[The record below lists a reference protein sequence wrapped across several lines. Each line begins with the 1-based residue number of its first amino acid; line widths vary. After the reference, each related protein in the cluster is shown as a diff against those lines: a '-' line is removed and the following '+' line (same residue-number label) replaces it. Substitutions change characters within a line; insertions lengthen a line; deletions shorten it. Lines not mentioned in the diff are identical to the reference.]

1 MGIWVFLAVLN
12 PIPPSLTILDTWSHW
27 MLQRRAR
34 RKENLRREYSKITLF
49 WVDSYSDNLSAGTIC
64 IIATE
69 LEESLAIGLIEAD
82 P

>member
-1 MGIWVFLAVLN
+1 
-12 PIPPSLTILDTWSHW
+12 

-69 LEESLAIGLIEAD
+69 LEESLAMEETLAIGLIEAD

>member
-1 MGIWVFLAVLN
+1 
-12 PIPPSLTILDTWSHW
+12 

-34 RKENLRREYSKITLF
+34 RKENLRREYSRITLF
-49 WVDSYSDNLSAGTIC
+49 WVDSYSDNLLAGTIC

-69 LEESLAIGLIEAD
+69 LEETLAIGLIEAD

>member
-1 MGIWVFLAVLN
+1 MGMGLPCCVESYS
-12 PIPPSLTILDTWSHW
+12 PSSLTILDTWSHW

-34 RKENLRREYSKITLF
+34 RKENLRREYSRITLF

-69 LEESLAIGLIEAD
+69 LEETLAIGLIEAD

>member
-1 MGIWVFLAVLN
+1 
-12 PIPPSLTILDTWSHW
+12 

-69 LEESLAIGLIEAD
+69 LEETLAIGLIEAD